1 MRNALLIPLV
11 FLIAACGAYHL
22 PGAPSGTGAVT
33 GTVVAV
39 PCTPVESALKPCAGR
54 PVPGVEV
61 AFVNGGATAN
71 ALTDSNGKFTVE
83 LASGTWLAHVKTY
96 MRLIS
101 GPPQVNVADGSTVT
115 ANYVLDS
122 GIRVPVPQQ

>member
-1 MRNALLIPLV
+1 MRNALLVPLV
-11 FLIAACGAYHL
+11 FLIAACGAYHV
-22 PGAPSGTGAVT
+22 PGTPSGTGTVA

-54 PVPGVEV
+54 PVAGVEV
-61 AFVNGGATAN
+61 AFVKGNATAN

-96 MRLIS
+96 MRLMS
-101 GPPQVNVADGSTVT
+101 GPPQVDVTDGATLT

-122 GIRVPVPQQ
+122 GMRVPVPQQ

>member
-1 MRNALLIPLV
+1 MLIPLV

-22 PGAPSGTGAVT
+22 PGAPSRTGTVT

-39 PCTPVESALKPCAGR
+39 PCTPVQSALKPCAGR

-61 AFVNGGATAN
+61 AFVKGDATTN

-83 LASGTWLAHVKTY
+83 LATGTWMAHVKTY

-101 GPPQVNVADGSTVT
+101 GPPQVTVAAGETVT

>member
-1 MRNALLIPLV
+1 MRNALLVPLV

-22 PGAPSGTGAVT
+22 PGAPSGSGTVT
-33 GTVVAV
+33 GTVVAI

-54 PVPGVEV
+54 PVAGVELGF
-61 AFVNGGATAN
+61 AKGEATAK
-71 ALTDSNGKFTVE
+71 AVTDSDGKFTVE
-83 LASGTWLAHVKTY
+83 LSSGIWLVHVKTY

-101 GPPQVNVADGSTVT
+101 GPPQIDLSQGHAVT